1 VSFARISIPLQFKE
15 LVAVRQF
22 LLSVNSGKP
31 IATTN
36 LKTGF
41 QREMRDLNGFEWAFC
56 NQCFAAGT
64 PLNWISH
71 KFWLKPLKQI
81 FLHLKSKFPLILK
94 IKYQQF
100 NGNGRPLD

>member
-1 VSFARISIPLQFKE
+1 LIAVCQPAVSGNTLAANVSTAGISIPLQFKE
-15 LVAVRQF
+15 LLAVRQF
-22 LLSVNSGKP
+22 LLSVNCGKP

-41 QREMRDLNGFEWAFC
+41 QQEMRDLNGFEWAFC
-56 NQCFAAGT
+56 NQCFAVGT

-81 FLHLKSKFPLILK
+81 FL
-94 IKYQQF
+94 
-100 NGNGRPLD
+100 